1 MFERI
6 FVPED
11 FRDAVS
17 DGAWLQAMLDAE
29 RALAAAE
36 ARVGVIPA
44 GAAETIAAACRA
56 EAFDAASI
64 GDAGRAAGNPVEPL
78 VRALTDAVEGEA
90 AGYVHWG
97 ATSQDILDTAAMLVS
112 WGALS
117 LILETL
123 AAVAEECARLA
134 EQHRSTPIAG
144 RTLLQQAVPTTF
156 GLKAAGWLVAV
167 LEARRGL
174 TRVRDEGLAVQLG
187 GAAGTLGALG
197 DPGPEVLRLFAEE
210 LGLQEPVVPWHTNR
224 VRVAELG
231 AALDVAAG
239 ALAKIG
245 LDVALLGQSEV
256 GEATEADAGASS
268 TMPQKRNPVGSALAV
283 ACARQVH
290 AQAAVLTAALPQEH
304 ERALGG
310 WHSEWPALSGA
321 LAYTGGAAAAA
332 HRALD
337 GLQVDAERMERN
349 LGLTD
354 GVVMSERI
362 SFLLAGRLGRR
373 EAYALVAEA
382 AERSQ
387 ASGRSLRDELLEDGR
402 VGLAPDELDKA
413 FDPATYLG
421 SAEAFVD
428 RALRAYRDELGAG
441 A

>member
-1 MFERI
+1 VFERI
-6 FVPED
+6 FVPAEL
-11 FRDAVS
+11 RDAVS
-17 DGAWLQAMLDAE
+17 GRAWLQALLDAE

-44 GAAETIAAACRA
+44 DAAEAIAAACRA
-56 EAFDAASI
+56 ERFDAEAI
-64 GDAGRAAGNPVEPL
+64 GDQGRAAGNPVEPL
-78 VRALTDAVEGEA
+78 VRTLTDAVEGKA

-112 WGALS
+112 RGALD
-117 LILETL
+117 LIVH
-123 AAVAEECARLA
+123 AVAGVADECARLA
-134 EQHRSTPIAG
+134 ETHRSTPIAG

-167 LEARRGL
+167 IEARRGL
-174 TRVRDEGLAVQLG
+174 VRVREQGLAVQLG

-197 DPGPEVLRLFAEE
+197 EAGPEVLSAFAEE

-224 VRVAELG
+224 VRIAELG
-231 AALDVAAG
+231 SALEVAAG
-239 ALAKIG
+239 ACAKIG
-245 LDVALLGQSEV
+245 LDVALLSQSEV
-256 GEATEADAGASS
+256 GEATEAEAGVSS

-310 WHSEWPALSGA
+310 WHSEWPALTGA

-332 HRALD
+332 HRALE
-337 GLQVDAERMERN
+337 GLQVDPERMGAN
-349 LGLTD
+349 LQLSD
-354 GVVMSERI
+354 GAVMSERVA
-362 SFLLAGRLGRR
+362 FLLAERLGRGD
-373 EAYALVAEA
+373 AQALVAEA
-382 AERSQ
+382 AARSQ
-387 ASGRSLRDELLEDGR
+387 ASGRGLRDELLNDAR
-402 VGLAPDELDKA
+402 VDVAPEELEAA
-413 FDPATYLG
+413 FDPSTYLG

-428 RALRAYRDELGAG
+428 RALGAYRDELGGG

>member
-1 MFERI
+1 VFERI
-6 FVPED
+6 FVPAE
-11 FRDAVS
+11 FRDALS

-44 GAAETIAAACRA
+44 NAAEAIAAACHA
-56 EAFDAASI
+56 EQFDADSI
-64 GDAGRAAGNPVEPL
+64 GEQGRAAGNPVEPL
-78 VRALTDAVEGEA
+78 IRALADAVEGEA

-97 ATSQDILDTAAMLVS
+97 ATSQDILDTATMLVS
-112 WGALS
+112 RGALN
-117 LILETL
+117 LIREALDGV
-123 AAVAEECARLA
+123 AAECARLA
-134 EQHRSTPIAG
+134 ETHRSTPIAG

-167 LEARRGL
+167 VEARRGL
-174 TRVRDEGLAVQLG
+174 VRVREKGLAVQLG

-197 DPGPEVLRLFAEE
+197 EAGPEVMRAFADE

-224 VRVAELG
+224 VRIAELG
-231 AALDVAAG
+231 AALDVASG

-245 LDVALLGQSEV
+245 IDVALLSQSEV
-256 GEATEADAGASS
+256 GEVTEADAGVSS

-310 WHSEWPALSGA
+310 WHSEWPALPGA

-332 HRALD
+332 HRTLE
-337 GLQVDAERMERN
+337 GLEVDAERMEAN
-349 LGLTD
+349 LQLSD
-354 GVVMSERI
+354 GAVMSERI
-362 SFLLAGRLGRR
+362 AFLLAERLGRR
-373 EAYALVAEA
+373 EAQALVGEA

-387 ASGRSLRDELLEDGR
+387 ASGRTLREELLEDAR
-402 VGLAPDELDKA
+402 VDVAELDAA

-428 RALRAYRDELGAG
+428 RALTAYREELGERG
-441 A
+441 

>member
-1 MFERI
+1 VFERI
-6 FVPED
+6 FVPAD

-17 DGAWLQAMLDAE
+17 DGAWLQGMLDAE

-44 GAAETIAAACRA
+44 RAAEAIAAACRA
-56 EAFDAASI
+56 ERFDAEAI
-64 GDAGRAAGNPVEPL
+64 GEEGRAAGNPVEPL
-78 VRALTDAVEGEA
+78 VRALTDAVEGDA

-112 WGALS
+112 RHALE
-117 LILETL
+117 LILDAL
-123 AAVAEECARLA
+123 ATVAKDCARLA

-144 RTLLQQAVPTTF
+144 RTLLQQAVPTSF

-167 LEARRGL
+167 LEARRAL
-174 TRVRDEGLAVQLG
+174 ARTADEGVAVQLG
-187 GAAGTLGALG
+187 GAAGTLGSLG
-197 DPGPEVLRLFAEE
+197 DAGPKVLHAFAEE

-290 AQAAVLTAALPQEH
+290 AQAAVLIAALPQEH

-349 LGLTD
+349 LGLSD

-362 SFLLAGRLGRR
+362 SFLLAERLGRR
-373 EAYALVAEA
+373 QAHALVAEA

-387 ASGRSLRDELLEDGR
+387 ASRRPLRDELLEDAR
-402 VGLAPDELDKA
+402 VELAPDELDKA
-413 FDPATYLG
+413 LDPATYLG

-428 RALRAYRDELGAG
+428 RALRAYGAELGGG